1 VTNEG
6 MEPVIM
12 SDWRNKEKRKSA

>member
-1 VTNEG
+1 VTNES